1 MPPTDFPAALSSE
14 AASRTL
20 VVFPELIFPVN
31 NIVSHIIKVLYIN
44 TGGSTMT
51 RSVKLTNGNKEISLN
66 EFARDTIENIV
77 LGLVKSLKGVDQDKE
92 IVITLGK
99 KE

>member
-1 MPPTDFPAALSSE
+1 
-14 AASRTL
+14 
-20 VVFPELIFPVN
+20 
-31 NIVSHIIKVLYIN
+31 
-44 TGGSTMT
+44 MT